1 MVPPVAREENM
12 PLRTR
17 GRIAAAALL
26 TAVLSAGALPA
37 QAAEPEIFPAGIAC
51 AFELEMETAP
61 GGHIVSREF
70 LDADGNLV
78 RILSTGKGQALT
90 FTNADTE
97 ESVSSR
103 SNGFTQQISVHPDG
117 TLTVT
122 LTGNNLLIMFP
133 TDVPAGPST
142 TIYSGRVVFDI
153 VGDVYTLR
161 STSGQARD
169 ICAELE

>member
-1 MVPPVAREENM
+1 MPPANLGEDM
-12 PLRTR
+12 PIRTR
-17 GRIAAAALL
+17 GRIIAAALL
-26 TAVLSAGALPA
+26 AVVLSTGALPA
-37 QAAEPEIFPAGIAC
+37 QAADTETFPAGIAC
-51 AFELEMETAP
+51 SFELEMETAP
-61 GGHIVSREF
+61 GGHIVGREF
-70 LDADGNLV
+70 LDADGNVV
-78 RILSTGKGQALT
+78 RILRAGKGQALT
-90 FTNADTE
+90 FTNADTG

-122 LTGNNLLIMFP
+122 LTGHNLLIMFP
-133 TDVPAGPST
+133 TDVPAGPAT

>member
-1 MVPPVAREENM
+1 M
-12 PLRTR
+12 PFRTR

-26 TAVLSAGALPA
+26 AALLSAGSLPA
-37 QAAEPEIFPAGIAC
+37 QAAEPEIFAAGVAC

-70 LDADGNLV
+70 LDADGNVV
-78 RILSTGKGQALT
+78 RILNTGKGQALT
-90 FTNADTE
+90 FTNADTR

-103 SNGFTQQISVHPDG
+103 SNGFSQQITVHPDG

-122 LTGNNLLIMFP
+122 LSGHNLLIMFP
-133 TDVPAGPST
+133 TDDPAGPTT

-153 VGDVYTLR
+153 GPDEVYTLR
-161 STSGQARD
+161 STSGAARD
-169 ICAELE
+169 ICAELS